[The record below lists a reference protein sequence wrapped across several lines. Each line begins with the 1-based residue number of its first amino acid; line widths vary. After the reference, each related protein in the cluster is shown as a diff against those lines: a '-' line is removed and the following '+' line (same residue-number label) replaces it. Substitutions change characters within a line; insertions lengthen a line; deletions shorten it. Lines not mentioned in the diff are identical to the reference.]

1 MIIDIHNHFYPPS
14 LFAEIEKQRFFKK
27 NLRIE
32 RDSLNRRIIVQKGTR
47 VVTITEPMTNVDIR
61 LKNMEEAGVNIQAL
75 SHSIPGVDFLEPK
88 EGLEY
93 AQLSNEGIAN
103 VCHRH
108 PNHFVGIASVPLK
121 NAEWANQEVKRAVNE
136 LGMRGVCIGTNIDGL
151 FIDDERF
158 WPFFAEVEKLKIP
171 IFIHPMTPPGNEAMN
186 DYRLAPM
193 IGYEMDL
200 CLAVARVVFSGLL
213 ERYSRL
219 QFIIG
224 HLGGAIPYL
233 IGRIENC
240 YNAYPECREKI
251 SKNPL
256 TYLHKM
262 YFDTVSFYEPALM
275 CAYAFAKADKLVMGS
290 DYPHVIGDIKRA
302 VTSIND
308 LPIPE
313 TDKRMIL
320 GENLKKLLKVNE
332 S

>member
-1 MIIDIHNHFYPPS
+1 MIIDIHNHFYPQNI
-14 LFAEIEKQRFFKK
+14 FEEIERGKFFKE

-47 VVTITEPMTNVDIR
+47 VVTITQPMINVDIR
-61 LKNMEEAGVNIQAL
+61 LKDMEQVGVDIQAL
-75 SHSIPGVDFLEPK
+75 SLSIPGVDFLEPK

-93 AQLSNEGIAN
+93 SQLSNDGIAN
-103 VCHRH
+103 VCRQH
-108 PNHFVGIASVPLK
+108 PNHFVGFASAPLK
-121 NAEWANQEVKRAVNE
+121 NTEMAIQEIKRAVKE
-136 LGMRGVCIGTNIDGL
+136 LGMKGVCIGSNIDGL

-158 WPFFAEVEKLKIP
+158 WAFFAEVEKMQIP

-200 CLAVARVVFSGLL
+200 CLAVARIVFSGLM
-213 ERYSRL
+213 ERFPKL
-219 QFIIG
+219 IFIIS

-240 YNAYPECREKI
+240 FNAYPECRGKI

-256 TYLHKM
+256 EYLHKM

-275 CAYAFAKADKLVMGS
+275 CAYAFTKADKLVMGS
-290 DYPHVIGDIKRA
+290 DYPHVIGDIRRA
-302 VTSIND
+302 VTSINE
-308 LPIPE
+308 LPIPS
-313 TDKRMIL
+313 TDKKMVL
-320 GENLKKLLKVNE
+320 GENIEKLLKITVP
-332 S
+332 